1 MLCSLITLANS
12 VLLKFKMDVMKIFY
26 CLIAILLFNV
36 SIYSQTEK
44 LLTFNIRYDNPQDKK
59 DNWQYRKEKVIQLL
73 SHYEPAIFGI
83 QEGLKNQVND
93 INDSLEEYQCIGVG
107 RDDGKT
113 KGEYCAI
120 FFDSRKY
127 KVIQSSTFW
136 LSETP
141 DKISVGWDA
150 DIQRICTY
158 GLFENVITKKKIWVF
173 NTHFDHIGRIAQEQ
187 SAKLVSDTIQKI
199 NKEKWPVVLMG
210 DFNVTPEQKP
220 IALLK
225 SDLAY
230 ALEISE
236 KPLYGPTGTYNGFE
250 NKAVEER
257 LDYIFVKGLKVL
269 SYVHMDDKQNNNRPI
284 SDHLPVLISIQDTSK

>member
-1 MLCSLITLANS
+1 
-12 VLLKFKMDVMKIFY
+12 MDVMKIFY

-158 GLFENVITKKKIWVF
+158 GLFEHVITKKKIWVF

-269 SYVHMDDKQNNNRPI
+269 SYVHLDDKQNNNRPI
-284 SDHLPVLISIQDTSK
+284 SDHLPVLINIQDTSK

>member
-59 DNWQYRKEKVIQLL
+59 DNWQHRKEKVIQLL
-73 SHYEPAIFGI
+73 SHYEPVIFGI

-93 INDSLEEYQCIGVG
+93 INDSLEAYQFIGVG

-158 GLFENVITKKKIWVF
+158 GLFEHVITKKKIWVF
-173 NTHFDHIGRIAQEQ
+173 NTHFDHIGKIAQEQ

-199 NKEKWPVVLMG
+199 NNEKWPVVLMG

-269 SYVHMDDKQNNNRPI
+269 SYVHMDDKQNNNRPV